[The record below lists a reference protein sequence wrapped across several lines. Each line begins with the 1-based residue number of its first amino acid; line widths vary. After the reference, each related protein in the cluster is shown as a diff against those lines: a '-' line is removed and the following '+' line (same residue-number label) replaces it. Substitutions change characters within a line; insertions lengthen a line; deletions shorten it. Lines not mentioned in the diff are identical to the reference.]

1 MHKRR
6 VEASVEAHALKC
18 LSSRLKWLSTG
29 AEVIGSNYGK
39 VMLKKY
45 RSSCPRLFGYFHIKT
60 SVSFSYCGVKN
71 INTTLAI
78 GLVVVLSSTFCLGN

>member
-29 AEVIGSNYGK
+29 ADVLGSNYGK
-39 VMLKKY
+39 VMLK
-45 RSSCPRLFGYFHIKT
+45 
-60 SVSFSYCGVKN
+60 N
-71 INTTLAI
+71 IEAAVHVCLGISTPKRVYILAI
-78 GLVVVLSSTFCLGN
+78 VV